1 MKRREFLASSLA
13 ASAMAASAT
22 STMTVRNATSDQSK
36 PEYYELRQY
45 RLRRGPQVKLT
56 DDFLREAA
64 LPALKRLGIG
74 PVGVFNTTIGSDTPT
89 VHVLIPHASLE
100 SVATIAAR
108 LQADPEYQ
116 RAGAACLNVPSTDPA
131 YVRME
136 SSLLVGFES
145 IPRLEVPPAAA
156 ENRPRIFELRTYE
169 SHSEK
174 AHLKKVEMF
183 NMGEIAI
190 FRRTGLRPVFF
201 GRTLIGSKLPN
212 LTYMLTFD
220 DMAARDKN
228 WAAFIA
234 DPEWKKLSTAPGYTD
249 GEIVS
254 NISNAV
260 LSPTPYSQI

>member
-1 MKRREFLASSLA
+1 MRRREFLASSLA
-13 ASAMAASAT
+13 ASAMTAPETSAA
-22 STMTVRNATSDQSK
+22 RTSDPTADQSA
-36 PEYYELRQY
+36 PEFYELRQY
-45 RLRRGPQVKLT
+45 HLRRGPQVKLT

-64 LPALKRLGIG
+64 LPAWKRLGIG

-89 VHVLIPHASLE
+89 VYVLIPHLSLE
-100 SVATIAAR
+100 SVAATAAR

-116 RAGAACLNVPSTDPA
+116 RAGAAFLNVPSTDPA

-136 SSLLVGFES
+136 SALMLAFES
-145 IPRLEVPPAAA
+145 FPRLEVPPGTA

-169 SHSEK
+169 SHSER

-183 NMGEIAI
+183 NNGEIAI

-212 LTYMLTFD
+212 LTYMLTFE
-220 DMAARDKN
+220 DMAAHDKN

-254 NISNAV
+254 NISNTF
-260 LSPTPYSQI
+260 LTPTPYSQV

>member
-13 ASAMAASAT
+13 AS
-22 STMTVRNATSDQSK
+22 TMTASDSSVMRSADAGADLGP

-45 RLRRGPQVKLT
+45 HLRRGPQVKLT

-64 LPALKRLGIG
+64 VPAWKRLGIG

-89 VHVLIPHASLE
+89 VYALIPHLSLE
-100 SVATIAAR
+100 SVAITAAR
-108 LQADPEYQ
+108 LLADPEYQ
-116 RAGAACLNVPSTDPA
+116 RMGAAFLNAPSTEPA
-131 YVRME
+131 YVRIE
-136 SSLLVGFES
+136 SSLMLAFETF
-145 IPRLEVPPAAA
+145 PKLEVPPGAA

-183 NMGEIAI
+183 NNGEIAI

-220 DMAARDKN
+220 DMAAHDKN

-234 DPEWKKLSTAPGYTD
+234 DPEWKKLSTTPGYTD

-254 NISNAV
+254 NISNTFLTPA
-260 LSPTPYSQI
+260 PYSQV

>member
-1 MKRREFLASSLA
+1 MKRREFFASSLA
-13 ASAMAASAT
+13 ASAMAASAP
-22 STMTVRNATSDQSK
+22 SAMTAGDPASDQSK

-45 RLRRGPQVKLT
+45 HLRRGPQVKLT

-89 VHVLIPHASLE
+89 VYVLIPHPSLE
-100 SVATIAAR
+100 SVATTAAR
-108 LQADPEYQ
+108 VQTDQEYQ
-116 RAGAACLNVPSTDPA
+116 RAGAAFLNVPSTNPA

-136 SSLLVGFES
+136 SSLMMAFES
-145 IPRLEVPPAAA
+145 FARLEVPPAAA

-183 NMGEIAI
+183 NNGEIAI
-190 FRRTGLRPVFF
+190 FRRTSLRPVFF

-220 DMAARDKN
+220 DMAAHDKN
-228 WAAFIA
+228 WASFIA
-234 DPEWKKLSTAPGYTD
+234 DPEWKKLSTTPGYTD

-254 NISNAV
+254 NISNV
-260 LSPTPYSQI
+260 FLTPTPYSQI

>member
-1 MKRREFLASSLA
+1 MKRRKFLISSLA
-13 ASAMAASAT
+13 ASAPSALMASGP
-22 STMTVRNATSDQSK
+22 VSDQGR

-45 RLRRGPQVKLT
+45 HLRRGPQVKLT

-64 LPALKRLGIG
+64 LPAWKRLGIG
-74 PVGVFNTTIGSDTPT
+74 PIGVFNTSIGSDTPT
-89 VHVLIPHASLE
+89 VYVLIPHPSLE
-100 SVATIAAR
+100 SVATTAAR
-108 LQADPEYQ
+108 LLTDPEYQ
-116 RAGAACLNVPSTDPA
+116 RAGAAFLNVPSTDPA

-136 SSLLVGFES
+136 STLMAAFES
-145 IPRLEVPPAAA
+145 MPRLEIPAAAA

-183 NMGEIAI
+183 NVGEIAI

-201 GRTLIGSKLPN
+201 GRTLIGSRLPN

-220 DMAARDKN
+220 DLAARDKN
-228 WAAFIA
+228 WATFIA
-234 DPEWKKLSTAPGYTD
+234 DPEWKKLSTTPGYTD

-254 NISNAV
+254 NISNV
-260 LSPTPYSQI
+260 LLAPTPYSQI

>member
-1 MKRREFLASSLA
+1 M
-13 ASAMAASAT
+13 
-22 STMTVRNATSDQSK
+22 
-36 PEYYELRQY
+36 
-45 RLRRGPQVKLT
+45 KLT

-64 LPALKRLGIG
+64 LPAWKRLGIG
-74 PVGVFNTTIGSDTPT
+74 PVGVFNTSIGPDTPN
-89 VHVLIPHASLE
+89 VCVLVPHLALE
-100 SVATIAAR
+100 SVATTAER
-108 LQADPEYQ
+108 LLADPEYQ
-116 RAGAACLNVPSTDPA
+116 RAGAAFLNAPSADPA
-131 YVRME
+131 YVRRE
-136 SSLLVGFES
+136 SSVMLAFES
-145 IPRLEVPPAAA
+145 FAKLEVPPAAA

-183 NMGEIAI
+183 NNGEIAI

-220 DMAARDKN
+220 DIAARDKN
-228 WAAFIA
+228 WATFIA

-254 NISNAV
+254 NISNA
-260 LSPTPYSQI
+260 LLAPAPYSQI

>member
-1 MKRREFLASSLA
+1 MHRRQFLASSLA
-13 ASAMAASAT
+13 ASAMTASDSAAIRTGHLAA
-22 STMTVRNATSDQSK
+22 NPDA

-45 RLRRGPQVKLT
+45 HLRRGPQVKLM
-56 DDFLREAA
+56 DEFLREAA
-64 LPALKRLGIG
+64 VPAWKRLGIA
-74 PVGVFNTTIGSDTPT
+74 PVGVFNTTIGSDTPS
-89 VHVLIPHASLE
+89 VYVLIPHLSLD
-100 SVATIAAR
+100 SVAATAAR

-116 RAGAACLNVPSTDPA
+116 RAGAAFLNVPSTDPA

-136 SSLLVGFES
+136 SALLLAFES
-145 IPRLEVPPAAA
+145 IPRLEVPPGAA

-183 NMGEIAI
+183 NNAEIAI

-220 DMAARDKN
+220 DMAAHDKN
-228 WAAFIA
+228 WAVFIA
-234 DPEWKKLSTAPGYTD
+234 DPEWKKLSTTPGYTD

-254 NISNAV
+254 NISNAF
-260 LSPTPYSQI
+260 LTPTPYSQL

>member
-1 MKRREFLASSLA
+1 MKRREFLASSMA
-13 ASAMAASAT
+13 ASAMSASGPSAVGAAESAG
-22 STMTVRNATSDQSK
+22 DQST

-45 RLRRGPQVKLT
+45 HLRRGPQVKLT

-64 LPALKRLGIG
+64 LPAWRRLGLG
-74 PVGVFNTTIGSDTPT
+74 PIGVFNTTIGPDTPT
-89 VHVLIPHASLE
+89 VCVLIPHLSLE
-100 SVATIAAR
+100 SVAASAAR

-116 RAGAACLNVPSTDPA
+116 RAGAAFLNVPSTDPA
-131 YVRME
+131 YVRIE
-136 SSLLVGFES
+136 SALMLAFASF
-145 IPRLEVPPAAA
+145 PRLEVPPGAA
-156 ENRPRIFELRTYE
+156 ENRPRLFELRTYE

-183 NMGEIAI
+183 DNGEIAI

-201 GRTLIGSKLPN
+201 GRTLIGSRQPN

-234 DPEWKKLSTAPGYTD
+234 DPEWKKLSTTPGYTD
-249 GEIVS
+249 GEIVT
-254 NISNAV
+254 NIGNAF
-260 LSPTPYSQI
+260 LTPTPYSQV